1 MVLWII
7 KDNLKKLNRRNMDYA
22 IVDIG
27 GHQIW
32 VEEGQYFAIN
42 KIEAEPGAAIDINRV
57 LLINKDGNVH
67 FGKPYVTNSKVKGE
81 IMGHYRGSKI
91 LVYKMKTKK
100 KYRRKKG
107 HRQELTKLKVNTIE
121 V

>member
-42 KIEAEPGAAIDINRV
+42 KIEAEPGAAIDIN
-57 LLINKDGNVH
+57 
-67 FGKPYVTNSKVKGE
+67 
-81 IMGHYRGSKI
+81 
-91 LVYKMKTKK
+91 
-100 KYRRKKG
+100 
-107 HRQELTKLKVNTIE
+107 
-121 V
+121 

>member
-1 MVLWII
+1 
-7 KDNLKKLNRRNMDYA
+7 MDYA

-32 VEEGQYFAIN
+32 DEEGQYFAIN

>member
-1 MVLWII
+1 
-7 KDNLKKLNRRNMDYA
+7 
-22 IVDIG
+22 
-27 GHQIW
+27 
-32 VEEGQYFAIN
+32 
-42 KIEAEPGAAIDINRV
+42 
-57 LLINKDGNVH
+57 
-67 FGKPYVTNSKVKGE
+67 
-81 IMGHYRGSKI
+81 MGHYRGSKI

>member
-1 MVLWII
+1 
-7 KDNLKKLNRRNMDYA
+7 MDYA

-27 GHQIW
+27 GHQMW
-32 VEEGQYFAIN
+32 VEEGQYFA
-42 KIEAEPGAAIDINRV
+42 
-57 LLINKDGNVH
+57 GNVH

>member
-1 MVLWII
+1 
-7 KDNLKKLNRRNMDYA
+7 MDYA

-91 LVYKMKTKK
+91 LVYKILDSLSITIVNSTHSSDELINYDKEIRFSKK
-100 KYRRKKG
+100 NG
-107 HRQELTKLKVNTIE
+107 ITEIN
-121 V
+121 